1 MPRARF
7 TGTSPHPLTPHERDR
22 FGYCGHALAAA
33 ISEAA
38 RLVKP
43 GVTPIEIAK
52 RVGGSLRA
60 LGVDPILE
68 RIALGAAPQFA
79 HAASISVNDI
89 AVNGVPNERP
99 LVVGD
104 VITIDAAGS
113 FEGCVTDAAT
123 SMVVGGGDAR
133 LVHGAREV
141 LLACL
146 EVVAPGEPLFSIAQA
161 ARRHARELGLVLADE
176 VIAHGVGRSL
186 HEPPAVFVN
195 HVEPEPSGRLVSG
208 MVLAIEPVVVDA
220 PGRGGA
226 AVACETQGDGWS
238 RKVPGASAFEERT
251 IVVTENGFDLL
262 TPIASPGPFAA

>member
-7 TGTSPHPLTPHERDR
+7 TGTSPHEFNSYECDR

-33 ISEAA
+33 ISDAS

-43 GVTPIEIAK
+43 GVAPIEIAQQ
-52 RVGGSLRA
+52 VGGSLRA
-60 LGVDPILE
+60 LGVEPILE
-68 RIALGAAPQFA
+68 GIALGAAPPFG
-79 HAASISVNDI
+79 HAASVSVNDI
-89 AVNGVPNERP
+89 AVNGVPNERE
-99 LVVGD
+99 LVDGD
-104 VITIDAAGS
+104 VLTIDAAGS

-123 SMVVGGGDAR
+123 SVVVGGGDAR
-133 LVHGAREV
+133 LVGGAREV

-146 EVVAPGEPLFSIAQA
+146 AVIAPGEPLLSIAQA
-161 ARRHARELGLVLADE
+161 AMEQARQMGLALADE

-186 HEPPAVFVN
+186 HEPPAVFVDI
-195 HVEPEPSGRLVSG
+195 VEPEQGGRLVPG

-220 PGRGGA
+220 PVRVGA

-238 RKVPGASAFEERT
+238 RRAPGISAFEERT

-262 TPIASPGPFAA
+262 TPIASPGSFAA